1 MVLTDQVYSYKYTPN
16 HQTTKPIDR
25 IFNLSLFVFKNFA
38 SGFDL
43 GVQSQMMNKQLL
55 LTKCQLT
62 GKQMQQE
69 HCCVSKAFLV
79 VCEKFI
85 NHCSLEG
92 DLFCGAATLSN
103 IILVSLLRWIKRCK
117 PSDWSHNTSYIVVS
131 PYNQPAGD
139 NYSRGFYLSE
149 HTGCNWLYAGH
160 FKPFKTF

>member
-25 IFNLSLFVFKNFA
+25 IFILSLFVFENFA

-69 HCCVSKAFLV
+69 HCCMPKAFLV

-92 DLFCGAATLSN
+92 DQLCGAAT
-103 IILVSLLRWIKRCK
+103 
-117 PSDWSHNTSYIVVS
+117 
-131 PYNQPAGD
+131 
-139 NYSRGFYLSE
+139 
-149 HTGCNWLYAGH
+149 
-160 FKPFKTF
+160 